1 MGRFAHVVHLR
12 VNHKELAALRRMAAM
27 RDCNLEELIRRELR
41 LADGDPDEPAPKRLK
56 PASVESGM
64 ETPQLRIIEGGGEA
78 HRSAASS
85 LSAGLVS
92 FDARRRPTPEP

>member
-41 LADGDPDEPAPKRLK
+41 LADGDPDEPRPQPAAVELELAP
-56 PASVESGM
+56 
-64 ETPQLRIIEGGGEA
+64 PQLRVIEGGGEA
-78 HRSAASS
+78 GVAVARPK
-85 LSAGLVS
+85 VQ
-92 FDARRRPTPEP
+92 DA

>member
-27 RDCNLEELIRRELR
+27 RDCSLEELIRRELR

-56 PASVESGM
+56 PASVEPGM
-64 ETPQLRIIEGGGEA
+64 ATPQLRIIDGGGE
-78 HRSAASS
+78 RSTALS
-85 LSAGLVS
+85 LSAGLAS
-92 FDARRRPTPEP
+92 LDARCRPSP

>member
-27 RDCNLEELIRRELR
+27 RDCDVEELIRLELR

-56 PASVESGM
+56 PASVDAELAP
-64 ETPQLRIIEGGGEA
+64 PQLKIIEGGGA
-78 HRSAASS
+78 G
-85 LSAGLVS
+85 GLVARPQAQ
-92 FDARRRPTPEP
+92 DA